1 MRGRMEDTAGLW
13 DVGGKGRRRRG
24 RDGGRFA
31 ECQAECQAEC
41 HGGSAARSVR
51 HVTEIWSRRQ
61 RKASPSDE
69 ATAGERHER
78 RHSDS
83 ADAGA
88 GRTRGTKESDTDKFL
103 PDITVISHPLFSQA
117 LTLAQGNH
125 ASINIYRTNTLHKD
139 SKGNDEHD

>member
-1 MRGRMEDTAGLW
+1 MRGRMKDTTGLW
-13 DVGGKGRRRRG
+13 DVGGMGRRRRG

-88 GRTRGTKESDTDKFL
+88 GRTRGTKESGRVNFFSSRHHGHFT
-103 PDITVISHPLFSQA
+103 SPLFA
-117 LTLAQGNH
+117 KHFAHPHRYIKRIIITRA
-125 ASINIYRTNTLHKD
+125 R
-139 SKGNDEHD
+139 

>member
-1 MRGRMEDTAGLW
+1 MRGRMEDKTGLW
-13 DVGGKGRRRRG
+13 DVGGMGRRRRG
-24 RDGGRFA
+24 RDGGRF
-31 ECQAECQAEC
+31 AECQAEC

-51 HVTEIWSRRQ
+51 HVTKIWSRRQ
-61 RKASPSDE
+61 RKTSPSDE
-69 ATAGERHER
+69 ATAGECHER
-78 RHSDS
+78 CHSDS
-83 ADAGA
+83 AHAGA

-117 LTLAQGNH
+117 LTLAQGNR